1 MRLRQQIARAFAFG
15 MIAGLSD
22 VPVEAQKSH
31 VTVITSPTALPVST
45 TGAEKIIIRFINPL
59 HYQYSLQV
67 SSTNINAPSAPGVIA
82 PAATTTGAGLGTIQP
97 PPPPPVERT
106 PEQQKEKT
114 PEEKKWEKIL
124 EKLDVVRTTVVAR
137 KQQTDSLLFAASS
150 ESQCYKDRL
159 SFYSS
164 FLLNDATADSLRQF
178 AMNNRSPVTSTP
190 APNSPSDSCR
200 RPDGEWP
207 VRDLQSLERDIY
219 SLQSDLFDLT
229 TMDGFKD
236 WKDKHGDAYMVV
248 TTLAGNF
255 LTQVQSL
262 ESGSDVV
269 KNFVSAQSYNNF
281 WRTKLEDIAQSEAEV
296 AQAEAALHQNPSAS
310 TVLAARAAH
319 QRSRLEYVIP
329 VNCSTNWYGRGRVD
343 TITLHYADVTA
354 TSPSDQSSQVAINSC
369 LPPATVSTGI
379 GMSFLRNQQF
389 GFVSG
394 RDPNNPANTISVIGA
409 TTDQQVTPLYALQY
423 NIAMKDFDNAL
434 GVQGAVGAALGSSS
448 GTANIELIA
457 GPAVSIKRRAFFVT
471 PAFQLGRRDNLLPG
485 FKIGDPQGSLT
496 TIPVHSNWKPG
507 FALTFTFSV
516 AQ

>member
-1 MRLRQQIARAFAFG
+1 MKPKCSLAYAFAFN
-15 MIAGLSD
+15 MVIVLSSL
-22 VPVEAQKSH
+22 PAHARHSH

-45 TGAEKIIIRFINPL
+45 SGAEKIIIRYINPL

-67 SSTNINAPSAPGVIA
+67 SSTNITAPAPPSAIA
-82 PAATTTGAGLGTIQP
+82 PGATTTGVFPGPPSP
-97 PPPPPVERT
+97 PPPPPPT
-106 PEQQKEKT
+106 PTTTPPKKNS
-114 PEEKKWEKIL
+114 PEEQWEKIL
-124 EKLDVVRTTVVAR
+124 TNLDVVRKTVITS

-164 FLLNDATADSLRQF
+164 FLLDDATAESLRRF
-178 AMNNRSPVTSTP
+178 AMNNRSPITSTS

-200 RPDGEWP
+200 QPDVQWP
-207 VRDLQSLERDIY
+207 FTQLQTLERDIY
-219 SLQSDLFDLT
+219 FLQSDLFDMT
-229 TMDGFKD
+229 TMTGFKD
-236 WKDKHGDAYMVV
+236 WKNKNGDAYTAV
-248 TTLAGNF
+248 TTLVGNF
-255 LTQVQSL
+255 LTQAQSL

-269 KNFVSAQSYNNF
+269 KNFIAAQSYNNF
-281 WRTKLEDIAQSEAEV
+281 WRLRIEDIAQSEGEV
-296 AQAEAALHQNPSAS
+296 AQAESALHQNPSSS
-310 TVLAARAAH
+310 TVQAAGAAH

-329 VNCSTNWYGRGRVD
+329 ITCSTNWYGRGRVD
-343 TITLHYADVTA
+343 TITLHYTDTTA
-354 TSPSDQSSQVAINSC
+354 TSPTDQSSQIAVNSC

-394 RDPNNPANTISVIGA
+394 RDPNNPGSTISVIGA

-423 NIAMKDFDNAL
+423 NIAIKDCDNGL

-457 GPAVSIKRRAFFVT
+457 GPAISMKHRAFFIT
-471 PAFQLGRRDNLLPG
+471 PVFQLGRRDNLLPG
-485 FKIGDPQGSLT
+485 FKIGDPQGTLT
-496 TIPVHSNWKPG
+496 AVPVHSSWKPG

>member
-1 MRLRQQIARAFAFG
+1 MTPKYSLVYALTFNVVI
-15 MIAGLSD
+15 GLSSL
-22 VPVEAQKSH
+22 PAHARHSH
-31 VTVITSPTALPVST
+31 ATVVTSRTALPVST
-45 TGAEKIIIRFINPL
+45 SGAYKIIIRYINPL

-67 SSTNINAPSAPGVIA
+67 SSTNIAAPAPPSVIA
-82 PAATTTGAGLGTIQP
+82 PSATTTGVFPGPPSP
-97 PPPPPVERT
+97 PPPPPPT
-106 PEQQKEKT
+106 PTSTPKKNT
-114 PEEKKWEKIL
+114 PEEQWKQIL
-124 EKLDVVRTTVVAR
+124 TKLDVVRNTIITS

-164 FLLNDATADSLRQF
+164 FLLDDASADSLRRF
-178 AMNNRSPVTSTP
+178 AVNNRSAITSTSG
-190 APNSPSDSCR
+190 PNSPSDSCR
-200 RPDGEWP
+200 RPDGQWP
-207 VRDLQSLERDIY
+207 FTELQSAERDIY
-219 SLQSDLFDLT
+219 FLQSDLFDMT
-229 TMDGFKD
+229 TMEGFKD
-236 WKDKHGDAYMVV
+236 WKDKNGDAYTAV
-248 TTLAGNF
+248 TTLVANL

-269 KNFVSAQSYNNF
+269 KNFLAAQSYNNF
-281 WRTKLEDIAQSEAEV
+281 WRLKLEEIAQSEAQV
-296 AQAEAALHQNPSAS
+296 AQAEAALHQNPSS
-310 TVLAARAAH
+310 TTSEAADAAH
-319 QRSRLEYVIP
+319 QRSRLEYVLS

-343 TITLHYADVTA
+343 TITLHYTDITA
-354 TSPSDQSSQVAINSC
+354 TPPTDQSSQIVINSC

-423 NIAMKDFDNAL
+423 NIAIKDFESGL

-457 GPAVSIKRRAFFVT
+457 GPAISIKHRAFFIT
-471 PAFQLGRRDNLLPG
+471 PAFQLARRDSLLPG

-496 TIPVHSNWKPG
+496 AVPVHSSWKPG